1 MTAMYN
7 PCHPGEVIRESVEA
21 SGWTVTETAARLGV
35 ARQALSRLLN
45 GRCGVTPA
53 MALALEQ
60 IGWSN
65 ADYWMRMQAGYD
77 LAQERRRRAA
87 A

>member
-1 MTAMYN
+1 MCN
-7 PCHPGEVIRESVEA
+7 PCHPVEVIRERMEA
-21 SGWTVTETAARLGV
+21 SGGTVTETAARLGV

-53 MALALEQ
+53 MAWALEQ

-65 ADYWMRMQAGYD
+65 ADYWMRMQAGHD
-77 LAQERRRRAA
+77 LAQEGRRRATA
-87 A
+87 

>member
-1 MTAMYN
+1 MTVTCN
-7 PCHPGEVIRESVEA
+7 PFHPGEVIRESVEA
-21 SGWTVTETAARLGV
+21 GGWTVTETAARLGV
-35 ARQALSRLLN
+35 ARQALTRLLN

-60 IGWSN
+60 IGWST
-65 ADYWMRMQAGYD
+65 ADYWMRVQAGYD